1 MRSFMEPIDLLK
13 DASDRVYKA
22 VKGMAG
28 TDEAGGD
35 FGVGAGGDVSRNIDI
50 VAEKAVIDLVKEKGF
65 GCTILGEECGRIEID
80 GEPGGFLIMDAIDGS
95 TNAVRGVPFFCCSLA
110 YATENKL
117 STVKAGIVRDLSNG
131 DSYWASSGQGAFLN
145 DSPMHVYSDEPL
157 YSIVGLNISGASAE
171 LVQRLQP
178 LLESYNHLRH
188 FGANAL
194 EMALFSKGLMDALVD
209 LRGSIR
215 IQDIAAGYLIVKE
228 AGGII
233 LDEELKPLDSDLEYT
248 SRLSFVAASSRK
260 VLDEVIKDII

>member
-1 MRSFMEPIDLLK
+1 M
-13 DASDRVYKA
+13 
-22 VKGMAG
+22 
-28 TDEAGGD
+28 
-35 FGVGAGGDVSRNIDI
+35 
-50 VAEKAVIDLVKEKGF
+50 
-65 GCTILGEECGRIEID
+65 
-80 GEPGGFLIMDAIDGS
+80 
-95 TNAVRGVPFFCCSLA
+95 
-110 YATENKL
+110 
-117 STVKAGIVRDLSNG
+117 
-131 DSYWASSGQGAFLN
+131 
-145 DSPMHVYSDEPL
+145 
-157 YSIVGLNISGASAE
+157 
-171 LVQRLQP
+171 
-178 LLESYNHLRH
+178 ESYNHLRH